1 MNIQVQNTPSG
12 VKATLTGFSA
22 QAIKSKIE
30 ACQEG
35 NCECNCDSGVMERIT
50 GIELQENGDA
60 LELCVNGTVDAD
72 TLAPMMQSCLIGEA
86 Q

>member
-1 MNIQVQNTPSG
+1 MNIQVQNTSSG
-12 VKATLTGFSA
+12 VKATLSGFSA
-22 QAIKSKIE
+22 TEIKSKIE

-35 NCECNCDSGVMERIT
+35 SCECNCDSGVMERIS
-50 GIELQENGDA
+50 GIELQENRDT
-60 LELCVNGTVDAD
+60 LELCVNGDVDAQ